1 MKLLKNWIYFVNNW
15 WRSVDQ
21 SLIFCILALLA
32 FSSVLV
38 TTAGPAVAAKIG
50 LVESYFI
57 QKHMIFVFMSLILV
71 FSISLLDKKK
81 MIIFGI
87 ALLLLDII
95 LLILTKFYGYEV
107 KGAKRWISV
116 LGFSLQPSELIKPAL
131 IIVNAWLLA
140 IKDDVEF
147 STVLVSF
154 GIYVIIAALV
164 ITQPDL
170 GMLITITAVWAVQL
184 FISGMPFILIL
195 ICAFLCFSL
204 VTVAYYLLPHVAQR
218 INGFLD
224 PDQHENYQVGKSI
237 LAFKNGGIYGRGPGE
252 GVVKQVLPDSH
263 TDFIF
268 AVAGEEFGA
277 IICSFLICIFAFIV
291 IRGMIH
297 AMRNEDK
304 FIIYSC
310 VGLLFQIA
318 SQSIINIGVNLNL
331 LPTKGMTLP
340 FISSGGS
347 SMIAVSLC
355 FGMLVALT
363 RRKTNLTKFR
373 SMKFDIGVI

>member
-1 MKLLKNWIYFVNNW
+1 MKLFRDWVYFFNNW

-21 SLIFCILALLA
+21 PLIFSILILLS
-32 FSSVLV
+32 FSSMLV

-50 LVESYFI
+50 LIESYFI
-57 QKHMIFVFMSLILV
+57 QKHMVFVFISIMII

-87 ALLLLDII
+87 TLLLFDI
-95 LLILTKFYGYEV
+95 LLLIITKFYGYEV
-107 KGAKRWISV
+107 KGAKRWIS
-116 LGFSLQPSELIKPAL
+116 LFGFSLQPSELVKPAL
-131 IIVNAWLLA
+131 IIVNAWLLS

-147 STVLVSF
+147 SAIWVSI
-154 GIYVIIAALV
+154 GIYAIIAALV

-170 GMLITITAVWAVQL
+170 GMLITITAVWAIQL

-204 VTVAYYLLPHVAQR
+204 ITVAYYLLPHVAQR

-224 PDQHENYQVGKSI
+224 PDQHENYQVGKSL

-277 IICSFLICIFAFIV
+277 IICSLLICLFAFIV

-297 AMRNEDK
+297 VMRQEDK
-304 FIIYSC
+304 FMIYSC
-310 VGLLFQIA
+310 IGLLFQIA

-373 SMKFDIGVI
+373 AMKFDIGVI

>member
-1 MKLLKNWIYFVNNW
+1 MKLFKDWMYFLNNW
-15 WRSVDQ
+15 WRSIDQ
-21 SLIFCILALLA
+21 PLIFSILALLS
-32 FSSVLV
+32 FSSILV
-38 TTAGPAVAAKIG
+38 TTAGPSVAAKIG

-57 QKHMIFVFMSLILV
+57 QKHMVFVFISILLV
-71 FSISLLDKKK
+71 FGISLLDKKR

-87 ALLLLDII
+87 SLLLLDVI
-95 LLILTKFYGYEV
+95 LLFLTKFYGYEV
-107 KGAKRWISV
+107 KGARRWISIM
-116 LGFSLQPSELIKPAL
+116 GFSLQPSELVKPAL
-131 IIVNAWLLA
+131 IIVTAWLLA
-140 IKDDVEF
+140 IKDDVAF
-147 STVLVSF
+147 STILVSCW
-154 GIYVIIAALV
+154 IYIIIAALV

-170 GMLITITAVWAVQL
+170 GMLITITAVWVVQL
-184 FISGMPFILIL
+184 FISGMPFIFIL
-195 ICAFLCFSL
+195 ISIFLCFSL
-204 VTVAYYLLPHVAQR
+204 VTVAYYLLPHVTER

-224 PDQHENYQVGKSI
+224 PDQHENYQVGKSL

-277 IICSFLICIFAFIV
+277 IICSMLICLFAFIV
-291 IRGMIH
+291 IRGMFH
-297 AMRNEDK
+297 VMKHEDK

-310 VGLLFQIA
+310 SGLLFQIA

-347 SMIAVSLC
+347 SMIAVALC
-355 FGMLVALT
+355 FGMLAGLT
-363 RRKTNLTKFR
+363 RRKTNLTRFR
-373 SMKFDIGVI
+373 SMKFDIGII